1 MAMVPR
7 KDSAREVANK
17 ERACVWQLAAALL
30 LGFVPESESARL
42 TNLAREFII
51 ARLAR
56 DDISIAQTA
65 ALGPRELRARAA

>member
-30 LGFVPESESARL
+30 LGFVR
-42 TNLAREFII
+42 IGI
-51 ARLAR
+51 
-56 DDISIAQTA
+56 
-65 ALGPRELRARAA
+65 RAVHVMDEYGEP